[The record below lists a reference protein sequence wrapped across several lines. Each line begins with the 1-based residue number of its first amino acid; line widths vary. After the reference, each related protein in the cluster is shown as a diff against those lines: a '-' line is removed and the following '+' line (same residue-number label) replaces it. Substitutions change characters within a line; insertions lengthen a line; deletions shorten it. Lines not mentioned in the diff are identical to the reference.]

1 MRISVIVP
9 TRDRPDDLHRALVA
23 IAAQNHSDFEV
34 IVVDDGSNSTS
45 RERHQEFAVEFGPRF
60 KFIYLGV
67 SGQRGAGPSPARN
80 IGIENATGHL
90 IAFCDDDDF
99 WCTPNYLASV
109 SECFEKQTTLDMY
122 IGNQKAVHVDGR
134 VQPDWLPALCSA
146 AKNHQPFNDGVVL
159 VSHQDLCAAGGFPQL
174 NTVVVRR
181 QIVDHIGGFW
191 GSLTYEED
199 RDFFWRA
206 LDQCRAI
213 AFNPAVVAQHH
224 VPDPVKTANQS
235 TSHKTVERWL
245 ISALISDHIT
255 ASARNT
261 DIVKLAVSYKGD
273 LLRKVCLKLVEQQA
287 MKPAFLMGR
296 QALAARFS
304 IKWAVYVLWLLIK
317 QRRSPT

>member
-45 RERHQEFAVEFGPRF
+45 RKRHQEFAVEFGSRF
-60 KFIYLGV
+60 NFIYLGV
-67 SGQRGAGPSPARN
+67 AGQRGAGPSPARN
-80 IGIENATGHL
+80 IGIENATGQL
-90 IAFCDDDDF
+90 IVFCDDDDF
-99 WCTPNYLASV
+99 WCTPNYLVSV
-109 SECFEKQTTLDMY
+109 SDSFDSQPTLDMY

-146 AKNHQPFNDGVVL
+146 AKSRQPFNDGVVL

-181 QIVDHIGGFW
+181 EVVERIGGFW
-191 GSLTYEED
+191 NTLTYEGD

-206 LDQCRAI
+206 LDQYRAI
-213 AFNPAVVAQHH
+213 AFNPTVVAQHH
-224 VPDPVKTANQS
+224 VPDPAKTVNQS
-235 TSHKTVERWL
+235 TSHKAVERWL

-273 LLRKVCLKLVEQQA
+273 LLRKVCLKLVEQKA

>member
-1 MRISVIVP
+1 MLISVIVP
-9 TRDRPDDLHRALVA
+9 TRDRPDDLHRALLA
-23 IAAQNHSDFEV
+23 IATQNHPEFEV
-34 IVVDDGSNSTS
+34 IVVDDGSSSTA
-45 RERHQEFAVEFGPRF
+45 RQRHQQFAAEFGSRF

-67 SGQRGAGPSPARN
+67 PGQRGAGPSPARN
-80 IGIENATGHL
+80 IGIENAAGQL

-99 WCTPNYLASV
+99 WCTPDYLASV
-109 SECFEKQTTLDMY
+109 SACFENLATLDMY

-134 VQPDWLPALCSA
+134 VQPDWLPPLCKA
-146 AKNHQPFNDGVVL
+146 APHRQPLRNGVVL
-159 VSHQDLCAAGGFPQL
+159 VTHQDLCVAGGFPQL

-181 QIVDHIGGFW
+181 SVVERIGGFW
-191 GSLTYEED
+191 NTLTYEGD

-213 AFNPAVVAQHH
+213 AFNPTVVAQHH
-224 VPDPVKTANQS
+224 VPDPAKTANQS

-255 ASARNT
+255 ANAK
-261 DIVKLAVSYKGD
+261 DPAIIKLAVSYKGD

-287 MKPAFLMGR
+287 MKAAYLMGR

-304 IKWAVYVLWLLIK
+304 VKWAAYVLWLLIK